1 MSRFSCCS
9 RLIIPLHF
17 FVFKQVASH
26 LAHEANVEQVFS
38 RAGSLT
44 NPNMDPN
51 FLAALVMAA
60 VNKNPLWLQSK
71 ISTMSCIVAKVTL
84 AGAPSV
90 RTMMPRL
97 KLQRLRLKN
106 EPQG

>member
-1 MSRFSCCS
+1 MMWALRERF
-9 RLIIPLHF
+9 PLHF

-51 FLAALVMAA
+51 FLAALVMAV
-60 VNKNPLWLQSK
+60 VNKKAYCPLVAAIKDKYYELYRGKGDTSSSSQCEDDDAEAEAAEAASK
-71 ISTMSCIVAKVTL
+71 
-84 AGAPSV
+84 
-90 RTMMPRL
+90 
-97 KLQRLRLKN
+97 
-106 EPQG
+106 E